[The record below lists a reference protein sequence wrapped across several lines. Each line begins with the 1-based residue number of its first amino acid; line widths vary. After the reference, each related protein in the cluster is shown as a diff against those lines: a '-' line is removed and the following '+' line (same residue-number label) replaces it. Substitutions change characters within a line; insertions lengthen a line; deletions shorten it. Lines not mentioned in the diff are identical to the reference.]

1 MKFHTNLPRSECLK
15 RLRNPISS
23 SPDDIR
29 EMIGTK
35 YGDYLNDSQVG
46 YLKGFRICT
55 SVNSNYYDVFV
66 RRWCEGHFDDSSD
79 NIRISFVGRIEESG
93 TGGST
98 VVCWPQ
104 ENKQLSMLYRWGWFF
119 IIPPLAMIGQYT
131 KPDFWLFAFG
141 CFITIFAFYF
151 AGLEQRKLPLDFI
164 KDLLEVDKIP
174 NKEES
179 NHPAP
184 TALESV
190 KTGVL
195 PSNCIVAGMMGIKQL
210 ITAVPVSECLERI
223 NSPTEFDPIHKSNS
237 IKKEYKSYLWSEK
250 QVIRGKCINTKV
262 DGCNFEIFIKA
273 WGIRSNWNHLTDK
286 WTYYP
291 HETIQ
296 AHLTGR
302 VYENENIG
310 SIVKYHFQLS
320 DNELSYS
327 MIYCLSLII
336 LSIFWYCDGCP
347 KPVLWITTIGIISV
361 VAVYKLLNSRRVL
374 SRFLKDLLD
383 VKDTKKSKSPL
394 ITRLKK
400 SPGENKGK

>member
-1 MKFHTNLPRSECLK
+1 MKFNTNLPPAECLK
-15 RLRNPISS
+15 RLRNPVGS

-29 EMIGTK
+29 EMISTK
-35 YGDYLNDSQVG
+35 YSDYLNDSQVG
-46 YLKGFRICT
+46 YLKGKRICT
-55 SVNSNYYDVFV
+55 SVNKNYYDVFV

-79 NIRISFVGRIEESG
+79 NVRISFVGRIEESR

-119 IIPPLAMIGQYT
+119 IVPPLALIGHYT
-131 KPDFWLFAFG
+131 KPELWLSTFGCLIATFAF
-141 CFITIFAFYF
+141 CRA
-151 AGLEQRKLPLDFI
+151 ALELHKLPLEFI

-174 NKEES
+174 KKEEC

-184 TALESV
+184 TASESV
-190 KTGVL
+190 TTGVL
-195 PSNCIVAGMMGIKQL
+195 PSNCILAGMMGFKQL
-210 ITAVPVSECLERI
+210 ITALPVSECLERI

-262 DGCNFEIFIKA
+262 DGCNFEIYIKA
-273 WGIRSNWNHLTDK
+273 WGINSHTNRYTEK
-286 WTYYP
+286 TTYQPY
-291 HETIQ
+291 ETIQ

-302 VYENENIG
+302 MYENANVG
-310 SIVKYHFQLS
+310 SIIEYHFQFS
-320 DNELSYS
+320 DNELGYS
-327 MIYCLSLII
+327 VLFCAALIM
-336 LSIFWYCDGCP
+336 FWVLWYVDGYP

-361 VAVYKLLNSRRVL
+361 FAIYKLLNSRRVL

-383 VKDTKKSKSPL
+383 VKDTKKSKASV
-394 ITRLKK
+394 IARLRK
-400 SPGENKGK
+400 SPREIKSK